1 MKAQFM
7 LKSRKL
13 RLAALLFC
21 SLISSGVAFGGE
33 VATVHFCPFNLST
46 FVPLTTSAIMKGCME
61 KWTITDE
68 SKIARLTQL
77 LSQGHKHKFDEEM
90 VRVAAIVGG
99 QTYFIDSYGVVKNGA
114 RSYKIDKKQF
124 LEFRDS
130 LSANEVEKP
139 N

>member
-1 MKAQFM
+1 
-7 LKSRKL
+7 
-13 RLAALLFC
+13 
-21 SLISSGVAFGGE
+21 
-33 VATVHFCPFNLST
+33 
-46 FVPLTTSAIMKGCME
+46 ME